1 VSDSAIV
8 CDRVQAQWT
17 GYAPG
22 ADTCPS
28 AAMCLVLGRLSTVV
42 CGEKIEQ
49 SEPDGCELLDSW
61 VALCPGR
68 VSRVQGKLLV
78 DSWQGRVSVDVLEA
92 GSMIIGGWLSAVPS
106 ATSANC
112 TQSCRDVPP
121 TLDLYR
127 PRLPCDPMPSC
138 PRACVSCYYCNI
150 SLPVESDS
158 LLASGR

>member
-1 VSDSAIV
+1 M

-112 TQSCRDVPP
+112 TQVAGMSR
-121 TLDLYR
+121 R
-127 PRLPCDPMPSC
+127 RLTYIDQDC
-138 PRACVSCYYCNI
+138 PATRCPHALVHASLATTATSHCLLKVIAC
-150 SLPVESDS
+150 LQAAAD
-158 LLASGR
+158 LASSS